1 MGIVNV
7 LGGFLGLYNECSI
20 CLARLRKPDDTYVL
34 HHKGVGRTHDLNRGV
49 HFMYDMDYEWVWMA
63 DDSCVYPDN
72 ILLNLLERNVD
83 IVVPFSMNAEF
94 PHLPELYENDCS
106 LIDKYW
112 LCEQEGIVETEYL
125 ATYRGMLVRKNV
137 FDAMSKPWFV
147 NGALMPDRLGGDI
160 WFCREALKAGF
171 KINVDFE
178 NTIGRIAHFSMWAG
192 KEDGKYTV
200 SLLSPMPW
208 EKQ

>member
-1 MGIVNV
+1 MGIVNI
-7 LGGFLGLYNECSI
+7 LGGFLGLYNECSV
-20 CLARLRKPDDTYVL
+20 CVARLKKPDDTYIL

-49 HFMYDMDYEWVWMA
+49 QFMYEKDYEWVWMA
-63 DDSCVYPDN
+63 DDSCVYPSN
-72 ILLNLLERNVD
+72 ILLKLLERDVD
-83 IVVPFSMNAEF
+83 IVVPFSMSAEF
-94 PHLPELYENDCS
+94 PHLPELYEQDCS

-112 LCEQEGIVETEYL
+112 LCEQEGLVETEYL

-137 FDAMSKPWFV
+137 FDAMSDPWFV

-171 KINVDFE
+171 KIHVDFD

-208 EKQ
+208 EE